1 MGSLGEI
8 HFSLSRILNKVW
20 EIITEIYVDDQE
32 NKHTIKYSTRQ
43 SVVSVM
49 RERVQWVFR
58 LYLDVR
64 FQGKSRSYRA
74 FQISLTNGLRQA
86 TVKNKEIRGVQGA
99 I

>member
-49 RERVQWVFR
+49 RERVHCGC
-58 LYLDVR
+58 LD
-64 FQGKSRSYRA
+64 Y
-74 FQISLTNGLRQA
+74 ILM
-86 TVKNKEIRGVQGA
+86 
-99 I
+99 